1 MDALGAIRVD
11 SPTKLLSDAP
21 YPTDTRPRRTKGG
34 IEIDPDSQH
43 KKAPATVSEF
53 VMCDTLK
60 IRGKC

>member
-43 KKAPATVSEF
+43 K
-53 VMCDTLK
+53 
-60 IRGKC
+60 